1 MIDYFSVG
9 DLHRLLH
16 TFFQQRK
23 GDLALPLGE
32 IGIALRDAIFVG
44 CFDDFRILNAQV
56 LANQPQRKV
65 LYCSFAAPTLPSSLP
80 ASL

>member
-1 MIDYFSVG
+1 MAATEPRGGSVRPVRPGPVDFVEDAVIDYFSIG

-32 IGIALRDAIFVG
+32 IRIAPRDAI
-44 CFDDFRILNAQV
+44 L
-56 LANQPQRKV
+56 
-65 LYCSFAAPTLPSSLP
+65 
-80 ASL
+80 